1 MSTLLLT
8 KLISMSRKTP
18 LYYLGK
24 YKQIEAVDVVLDFQ
38 ESNYNIGTAIVYLLR
53 AGKKPNNHITSD
65 LRKAIDHLQA
75 EYEHQLRKQVTETT
89 EGNHAVLYELSDKK

>member
-1 MSTLLLT
+1 MTILLLT

-18 LYYLGK
+18 RYYIGK

-75 EYEHQLRKQVTETT
+75 EYDHQIRKQASEPI
-89 EGNHAVLYELSDKK
+89 EDKYAVLYELSDQK